1 MKQKTLLPRRII
13 SAALSLALVLPASL
27 ALLGFAEAK
36 ESLPH
41 VEEIKKSKTEFNILE
56 IVPAVGQGEIGY
68 YIPGQEPW
76 DAALAAITTPDARQ
90 KEFVKIA
97 DGLVKE
103 EIIGKIGSTS
113 SPLTRT
119 NETLLY
125 QEAYPWSNN
134 GAGPGDGFTE
144 FTLDEEVTITGVK
157 GIVDKNGSGS
167 KDYTVISSEK
177 YEYRYVGKDK
187 GDHVFEYNP
196 RWPLPCSI
204 ITKIVFRKLACT
216 NNNWFLKYA
225 FDWDKNETK
234 PKLLVNSK
242 MATDV
247 TAEDIRDCDL
257 LVLSNGYAPG
267 GTVTKYTKDNDISPD
282 VKEAILAAVQKT
294 TGADWDYGLPIVV
307 DSRIASSNTTNLNAV
322 ANTLRDNK
330 TDSFVKDSVFYF
342 TKDNDR
348 AALVT
353 KNFNKHYAEDTYIQP
368 GTQFNEVFATAEAAN
383 VGREEAAKISTEVS
397 LGTIFRH
404 LVGLAALRDGRLR
417 RELHVLDIEPGDTT
431 ALNAET
437 VAGWTGFQADKITI
451 TTMST
456 SEFIGKIEDV
466 SEVYDMVYIGD
477 T

>member
-1 MKQKTLLPRRII
+1 
-13 SAALSLALVLPASL
+13 
-27 ALLGFAEAK
+27 
-36 ESLPH
+36 
-41 VEEIKKSKTEFNILE
+41 
-56 IVPAVGQGEIGY
+56 
-68 YIPGQEPW
+68 
-76 DAALAAITTPDARQ
+76 
-90 KEFVKIA
+90 
-97 DGLVKE
+97 
-103 EIIGKIGSTS
+103 
-113 SPLTRT
+113 RT
-119 NETLLY
+119 NDKELY
-125 QEAYPWSNN
+125 QEAYPWSNE
-134 GAGPGDGFTE
+134 GKGPGEDFTE
-144 FTLDEEVTITGVK
+144 FTLGEEVAIYPVK
-157 GIVDKNGSGS
+157 GIVNHNSPGS
-167 KDYTVISSEK
+167 KDYEVIKPGELYK
-177 YEYRYVGKDK
+177 YVGKGK
-187 GDHVFEYNP
+187 GKHGFEYWGIP
-196 RWPLPCSI
+196 STFR
-204 ITKIVFRKLACT
+204 TKIVFRKLACT

-225 FDWDKNETK
+225 FDWQSGETA

-242 MATDV
+242 PGNKV

-267 GTVTKYTKDNDISPD
+267 GGLAKYAKDNDITPD

-307 DSRIASSNTTNLNAV
+307 DSRINTSNTGATNLKAV
-322 ANTLRDNK
+322 ASKLSESK
-330 TDSFVKDSVFYF
+330 TNSFVKDSVFYF

-353 KNFNKHYAEDTYIQP
+353 KNFNKPYADTTYKEK

-383 VGREEAAKISTEVS
+383 VGREEADKIPTEVS

-431 ALNAET
+431 ALNAEK
-437 VAGWTGFQADKITI
+437 VAEWTGFKADKIKI

-477 T
+477 TKDADTKRAGWLPGEFLYANIGEERKIMGEASGLTDAEYLSNPFFEWVTGKSYYALRTISAPKTRYSGNDLTPAKRTELENFAKAGNPVVVANG